1 MVRSPVLD
9 LSECVDCDA
18 CLELCPSV
26 FKRNEAGYI
35 EVEDLPEYPEDC
47 VWEAMS
53 CCPSDCI
60 TWEGAD

>member
-9 LSECVDCDA
+9 LSECVGCDA

-35 EVEDLPEYPEDC
+35 EVAELPEYPEDC
-47 VWEAMS
+47 VREAMN

-60 TWEGAD
+60 TWAEAN